1 MRFKL
6 LLEQY
11 QKAPQV
17 TRKRLFL
24 ETMQEVLARNPKV
37 MVDAGGGNNVMVLPL
52 EKLMQNVVV
61 PTLPMV
67 RDDGSPG
74 TPSATRTPSV
84 REAFDPTRV
93 AREPRQ

>member
-1 MRFKL
+1 MRFRQ

-11 QKAPQV
+11 QRAPQV

-24 ETMQEVLARNPKV
+24 ETMQEVLSRNPKV

-52 EKLMQNVVV
+52 DKLMQNVLV
-61 PTLPMV
+61 PVLPEV
-67 RDDGSPG
+67 RDDGSPKAG
-74 TPSATRTPSV
+74 ATRAGTV
-84 REAFDPTRV
+84 REAFDPARV